1 MVPSI
6 CSTMS
11 TGHKIKVV
19 MPTTFADNER
29 QLQKALEQEIK
40 FEQLRKQGKVILS
53 LPMQKDRDGVW
64 RLKEN

>member
-1 MVPSI
+1 
-6 CSTMS
+6 
-11 TGHKIKVV
+11 